1 MTKPDDFRHTYTTT
15 GTMPYEVV
23 EGTAKGS
30 QNSKGSLG
38 LGRVIWLRATLEE
51 ATSEHM
57 VPAYA
62 EGIGIITVDS
72 RMLRAVKRHA

>member
-1 MTKPDDFRHTYTTT
+1 MTKPDNFRHPYTTASIL
-15 GTMPYEVV
+15 PYEVV

-38 LGRVIWLRATLEE
+38 LGRVIWLRTTLEE
-51 ATSEHM
+51 VTSDHM
-57 VPAYA
+57 VTAYA